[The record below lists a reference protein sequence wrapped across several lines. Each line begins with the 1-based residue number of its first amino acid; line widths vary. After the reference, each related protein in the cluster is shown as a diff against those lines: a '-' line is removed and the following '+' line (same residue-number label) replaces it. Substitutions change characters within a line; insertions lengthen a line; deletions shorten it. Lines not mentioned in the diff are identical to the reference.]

1 MSIRDTYAE
10 QAWEFA
16 LPSAR
21 NVEYLSLGLWGEVGE
36 LASLVAKSIRDETE
50 LDKTAVAKELGDVM
64 WFIAGSAMYNDNGR
78 TFGVLVDETAVSE
91 VSYDGYSTTEAVSEF
106 ISSVID
112 GDLSEV
118 FDSAAELARIFG
130 YTLDEVLEM
139 NLAKLQS
146 RRDRGKITGSG
157 DDR

>member
-21 NVEYLSLGLWGEVGE
+21 NVQYLSLGLWGEVGE
-36 LASLVAKSIRDETE
+36 LVSLVAKSIRDDTE

-64 WFIAGSAMYNDNGR
+64 WFTASSAMFMDAGDDFTTLIND
-78 TFGVLVDETAVSE
+78 AE
-91 VSYDGYSTTEAVSEF
+91 VSDDAQTLVEEAENVLDATIRTDF
-106 ISSVID
+106 V
-112 GDLSEV
+112 DL
-118 FDSAAELARIFG
+118 FDSIASLANGLG

>member
-1 MSIRDTYAE
+1 MSILDTYAE

-21 NVEYLSLGLWGEVGE
+21 DESYLSLGLWGEAGE

-50 LDKTAVAKELGDVM
+50 LDNTVVAKELGDVM
-64 WFIAGSAMYNDNGR
+64 WFLAGSASYGNNGKAFAALANSTDLLR
-78 TFGVLVDETAVSE
+78 EDVSPYEATENFISALIAADLLKIFETAV
-91 VSYDGYSTTEAVSEF
+91 
-106 ISSVID
+106 
-112 GDLSEV
+112 
-118 FDSAAELARIFG
+118 ELAHSVG
-130 YTLDEVLEM
+130 YTLDDVLEM
-139 NLAKLQS
+139 NIAKLQS

>member
-10 QAWEFA
+10 QAWDFA

-21 NVEYLSLGLWGEVGE
+21 NVEYLSLGLWGEAGE

-64 WFIAGSAMYNDNGR
+64 WFLAGSASYGNNGEA
-78 TFGVLVDETAVSE
+78 FAILANSDDLLSEDVSPYE
-91 VSYDGYSTTEAVSEF
+91 ATENF
-106 ISSVID
+106 ISALIAA
-112 GDLSEV
+112 DLQEV
-118 FDSAAELARIFG
+118 FDAAAELAHLMG

-139 NLAKLQS
+139 NLDKLQS

>member
-21 NVEYLSLGLWGEVGE
+21 DESYLSLGLWGEAGE
-36 LASLVAKSIRDETE
+36 LASLAAKSIRDETE

-64 WFIAGSAMYNDNGR
+64 WFLAGSASYGNNGVAFAALANSTDSLR
-78 TFGVLVDETAVSE
+78 EDVSPYE
-91 VSYDGYSTTEAVSEF
+91 ATENF
-106 ISSVID
+106 ISALIAADLPKIFETSV
-112 GDLSEV
+112 
-118 FDSAAELARIFG
+118 ELAHSLG

>member
-21 NVEYLSLGLWGEVGE
+21 NVQYLSLGLWGEVGE

-64 WFIAGSAMYNDNGR
+64 WFTASSAMFMDAEEDFTSLLKDAESIDNAR
-78 TFGVLVDETAVSE
+78 TLVEEA
-91 VSYDGYSTTEAVSEF
+91 EAVLDATIRTDF
-106 ISSVID
+106 V
-112 GDLSEV
+112 DL
-118 FDSAAELARIFG
+118 FDSIASLAHELG

>member
-10 QAWEFA
+10 QAWDFA

-21 NVEYLSLGLWGEVGE
+21 NVKYLSLGLWGEVGE

-50 LDKTAVAKELGDVM
+50 LDKTAVAKELGDVV
-64 WFIAGSAMYNDNGR
+64 WFVASSAMFMDAGDDFTTLLND
-78 TFGVLVDETAVSE
+78 AE
-91 VSYDGYSTTEAVSEF
+91 VSDNDRMLIEEAEAVLDATIRTDF
-106 ISSVID
+106 L
-112 GDLSEV
+112 DL
-118 FDSAAELARIFG
+118 FDSIATLAHGVG

>member
-21 NVEYLSLGLWGEVGE
+21 NAEYLTMGLWGEVGE

-50 LDKTAVAKELGDVM
+50 LDETAVAKELGDIM
-64 WFIAGSAMYNDNGR
+64 WFSASFAMFVDTGEYFTILLKGVEALDYDR
-78 TFGVLVDETAVSE
+78 TIVEEA
-91 VSYDGYSTTEAVSEF
+91 EAVL
-106 ISSVID
+106 D
-112 GDLSEV
+112 
-118 FDSAAELARIFG
+118 AAIRPDPVDMIYSITSFAHGVG
-130 YTLDEVLEM
+130 YTIDEVLEM

>member
-10 QAWEFA
+10 QAWDFA
-16 LPSAR
+16 LDSAR

-64 WFIAGSAMYNDNGR
+64 WFIASSAMFADAGDSFALLANNADVYPG
-78 TFGVLVDETAVSE
+78 
-91 VSYDGYSTTEAVSEF
+91 SYSAPEATSDF
-106 ISSVID
+106 IGTIID
-112 GDLSEV
+112 FNLPEALNV
-118 FDSAAELARIFG
+118 AAELAHSVG

-146 RRDRGKITGSG
+146 RRYRGKITGSG

>member
-21 NVEYLSLGLWGEVGE
+21 NVQYLSLGLWGEVGE

-64 WFIAGSAMYNDNGR
+64 WFLAGSASYGNNGDAFATLADGADLLR
-78 TFGVLVDETAVSE
+78 EDVDPHSA
-91 VSYDGYSTTEAVSEF
+91 TEDF
-106 ISSVID
+106 ISSLITA
-112 GDLSEV
+112 DLP
-118 FDSAAELARIFG
+118 RIFDEATKLAYSVG
-130 YTLDEVLEM
+130 YTLDEVLEL
-139 NLAKLQS
+139 NLAKLKS

>member
-64 WFIAGSAMYNDNGR
+64 WFIAGSASYSGKGEDFASLANNAD
-78 TFGVLVDETAVSE
+78 FFLEDAD
-91 VSYDGYSTTEAVSEF
+91 SYDSTEAF

-112 GDLSEV
+112 ADLPEV
-118 FDSAAELARIFG
+118 FGTAAELAHSLG
-130 YTLDEVLEM
+130 YTLDDVLEM

>member
-64 WFIAGSAMYNDNGR
+64 WFTASSAMFMDAEEDFTSLLKDAESIDNAR
-78 TFGVLVDETAVSE
+78 TLVEEA
-91 VSYDGYSTTEAVSEF
+91 EAVLDATIRTDF
-106 ISSVID
+106 V
-112 GDLSEV
+112 DL
-118 FDSAAELARIFG
+118 FDSIASLAHELG

>member
-64 WFIAGSAMYNDNGR
+64 WFTASSAMFMDAEEDFTSLLKDAEVADNAR
-78 TFGVLVDETAVSE
+78 TLVE
-91 VSYDGYSTTEAVSEF
+91 EAEAILDATIRTDFV
-106 ISSVID
+106 
-112 GDLSEV
+112 DL
-118 FDSAAELARIFG
+118 FDSIASLAYALG

-139 NLAKLQS
+139 NIAKLQS

>member
-10 QAWEFA
+10 QAWDFA

-21 NVEYLSLGLWGEVGE
+21 NVKYLSLGLWGEVGE

-50 LDKTAVAKELGDVM
+50 LDKTAVAKELGDLM
-64 WFIAGSAMYNDNGR
+64 WFVAASAMFMDAGDDFTTLIKDAEVIDNAR
-78 TFGVLVDETAVSE
+78 TLVEEA
-91 VSYDGYSTTEAVSEF
+91 EAVLDATIRTDF
-106 ISSVID
+106 L
-112 GDLSEV
+112 DL
-118 FDSAAELARIFG
+118 FDSVATLAHGVG

>member
-10 QAWEFA
+10 QAWDFA

-36 LASLVAKSIRDETE
+36 LVSLAAKSIRDETE
-50 LDKTAVAKELGDVM
+50 LDKTAVAKELGDVV
-64 WFIAGSAMYNDNGR
+64 WFVAASAMFMDAGDDFTTHLNDAEVIYSAR
-78 TFGVLVDETAVSE
+78 TLTGWVEDLLDAT
-91 VSYDGYSTTEAVSEF
+91 
-106 ISSVID
+106 IRID
-112 GDLSEV
+112 YLDL
-118 FDSAAELARIFG
+118 FDSIATLAHGVG
-130 YTLDEVLEM
+130 YTIDDVLEM
-139 NLAKLQS
+139 NIAKLQS

>member
-10 QAWEFA
+10 QAWDFA

-36 LASLVAKSIRDETE
+36 LTSMFAKSIRDDTN
-50 LDKTAVAKELGDVM
+50 LDCDAVAKELGDIM
-64 WFIAGSAMYNDNGR
+64 WFTASSAMFMEAEGDFTRLLQDAGAVDNGR
-78 TFGVLVDETAVSE
+78 TILEEA
-91 VSYDGYSTTEAVSEF
+91 EAVLDATIRTDF
-106 ISSVID
+106 I
-112 GDLSEV
+112 DL
-118 FDSAAELARIFG
+118 FDCIASLAHGVG

>member
-21 NVEYLSLGLWGEVGE
+21 NVKYLSLGLWGEVGE

-50 LDKTAVAKELGDVM
+50 LDKTAVAKELGDVV
-64 WFIAGSAMYNDNGR
+64 WFVAASAMFMDAGDDFTTLLHDAEVGDNDR
-78 TFGVLVDETAVSE
+78 TLIEEA
-91 VSYDGYSTTEAVSEF
+91 EAVLDATIRTDF
-106 ISSVID
+106 L
-112 GDLSEV
+112 DL
-118 FDSAAELARIFG
+118 FDSIASLAHGLG

>member
-21 NVEYLSLGLWGEVGE
+21 NVKYLSLGLWGEVGE

-50 LDKTAVAKELGDVM
+50 LDKTAVAKELGDVI
-64 WFIAGSAMYNDNGR
+64 WFVASSAMFMDAGDDFTTLLND
-78 TFGVLVDETAVSE
+78 AE
-91 VSYDGYSTTEAVSEF
+91 VSDNDRTLIEEAEAVLDATIRTDF
-106 ISSVID
+106 L
-112 GDLSEV
+112 DL
-118 FDSAAELARIFG
+118 FDSIATLAHKLG

>member
-64 WFIAGSAMYNDNGR
+64 WFLASSASYSGNGEEFASLANDADLQDDFVN
-78 TFGVLVDETAVSE
+78 
-91 VSYDGYSTTEAVSEF
+91 SYAATEDF
-106 ISSVID
+106 ISMLIAA
-112 GDLSEV
+112 DLPGI
-118 FDSAAELARIFG
+118 FNAMGELAYSVG

>member
-21 NVEYLSLGLWGEVGE
+21 NVKYLSLGLWGEVGE
-36 LASLVAKSIRDETE
+36 LASLVAKSIRDDTE
-50 LDKTAVAKELGDVM
+50 LDKTAVAKELGDVV
-64 WFIAGSAMYNDNGR
+64 WFVAASAMFMDAGDDFTTLLHDAEVGDNDR
-78 TFGVLVDETAVSE
+78 TLIEEA
-91 VSYDGYSTTEAVSEF
+91 EAVLDATIRTDF
-106 ISSVID
+106 V
-112 GDLSEV
+112 DL
-118 FDSAAELARIFG
+118 FDSIASLAHGLG

>member
-21 NVEYLSLGLWGEVGE
+21 NVQYLSLGLWGEVGE

-64 WFIAGSAMYNDNGR
+64 WFTASSAMFMDAEEDF
-78 TFGVLVDETAVSE
+78 TSLLKD
-91 VSYDGYSTTEAVSEF
+91 TEA
-106 ISSVID
+106 ID
-112 GDLSEV
+112 NARTLTEEAEAVLDATIRTDFVDL
-118 FDSAAELARIFG
+118 FDSIASLAHGLG

-139 NLAKLQS
+139 NLAKLRS

>member
-21 NVEYLSLGLWGEVGE
+21 NEPYLVLGLWGEAGE
-36 LASLVAKSIRDETE
+36 LASLMAKSIRDETE
-50 LDKTAVAKELGDVM
+50 LDKTAAAKELGDIM
-64 WFIAGSAMYNDNGR
+64 WFIASTAMFEDVEEYFTDLLNDAEATDSDQTIPESTGEVIEALLR
-78 TFGVLVDETAVSE
+78 TDL
-91 VSYDGYSTTEAVSEF
+91 
-106 ISSVID
+106 ID
-112 GDLSEV
+112 L
-118 FDSAAELARIFG
+118 FDSIATLAHRLG

>member
-21 NVEYLSLGLWGEVGE
+21 NVQYLSLGLWGEVGE

-64 WFIAGSAMYNDNGR
+64 WFTASSAMFMDAEEDFTTLINDAE
-78 TFGVLVDETAVSE
+78 VTAAC
-91 VSYDGYSTTEAVSEF
+91 G
-106 ISSVID
+106 
-112 GDLSEV
+112 
-118 FDSAAELARIFG
+118 
-130 YTLDEVLEM
+130 
-139 NLAKLQS
+139 S
-146 RRDRGKITGSG
+146 R
-157 DDR
+157 

>member
-10 QAWEFA
+10 QAWDFA

-21 NVEYLSLGLWGEVGE
+21 NVQYLSLGLWGEVGE

-64 WFIAGSAMYNDNGR
+64 WFTASSAMFMDAEEDFTSLLKDAEVVDNAR
-78 TFGVLVDETAVSE
+78 TLVEEA
-91 VSYDGYSTTEAVSEF
+91 EAVLDATIRTDFIDLFDS
-106 ISSVID
+106 ISS
-112 GDLSEV
+112 
-118 FDSAAELARIFG
+118 LAHGLG

>member
-21 NVEYLSLGLWGEVGE
+21 NDSYLSLGLWGEAGE

-50 LDKTAVAKELGDVM
+50 LDKTEVAKELGDVM
-64 WFIAGSAMYNDNGR
+64 WFIAGSASYGR
-78 TFGVLVDETAVSE
+78 KG
-91 VSYDGYSTTEAVSEF
+91 EAFAALANSAELIREDVYPYVAAEDF
-106 ISSVID
+106 ISSLIAA
-112 GDLSEV
+112 DLPEV
-118 FDSAAELARIFG
+118 FNTAVELAHSLG

>member
-1 MSIRDTYAE
+1 MGIRDTYAE
-10 QAWEFA
+10 QAWDFA

-50 LDKTAVAKELGDVM
+50 LDNTVVAKELGDIV
-64 WFIAGSAMYNDNGR
+64 WFVASSAMFMDAGDDF
-78 TFGVLVDETAVSE
+78 TTLLHDAE
-91 VSYDGYSTTEAVSEF
+91 VSDNARTLVEEAEAVLYATIRTDF
-106 ISSVID
+106 L
-112 GDLSEV
+112 DL
-118 FDSAAELARIFG
+118 FDSIATLAHGLG

>member
-10 QAWEFA
+10 QAWDFA

-21 NVEYLSLGLWGEVGE
+21 NVQYLSLGLWGEVGE

-64 WFIAGSAMYNDNGR
+64 WFLAGSASYGRNGEAFAILASSADLPR
-78 TFGVLVDETAVSE
+78 EYADPHAA
-91 VSYDGYSTTEAVSEF
+91 TEDF
-106 ISSVID
+106 ISELISA
-112 GDLSEV
+112 DLP
-118 FDSAAELARIFG
+118 RIFDAATKLAHSLG

>member
-21 NVEYLSLGLWGEVGE
+21 DESYLSLGLWGEAGE

-64 WFIAGSAMYNDNGR
+64 WFLAGSASYGNNGEAFAILANSDDLLR
-78 TFGVLVDETAVSE
+78 EYADPHTATEDFISALIAADLPRIFETAV
-91 VSYDGYSTTEAVSEF
+91 
-106 ISSVID
+106 
-112 GDLSEV
+112 
-118 FDSAAELARIFG
+118 ELAHSLG

-139 NLAKLQS
+139 NIAKLQS

>member
-16 LPSAR
+16 LPPAR
-21 NVEYLSLGLWGEVGE
+21 NVQYLSLGLWGEVGE

-64 WFIAGSAMYNDNGR
+64 WFTASSAMFMDAEEDFTSLLKDAEVVDNAR
-78 TFGVLVDETAVSE
+78 TLVEEA
-91 VSYDGYSTTEAVSEF
+91 EAVLDATIRTDF
-106 ISSVID
+106 L
-112 GDLSEV
+112 DL
-118 FDSAAELARIFG
+118 FDSIASLANGLG

>member
-21 NVEYLSLGLWGEVGE
+21 NVQYLSLGLWGEVGE

-50 LDKTAVAKELGDVM
+50 LDKTAVAKELGDVI
-64 WFIAGSAMYNDNGR
+64 WFVASSAMFMDAGDDFTTLIND
-78 TFGVLVDETAVSE
+78 AE
-91 VSYDGYSTTEAVSEF
+91 VSDNARTLVEEAEAVLDATIRTDF
-106 ISSVID
+106 P
-112 GDLSEV
+112 DL
-118 FDSAAELARIFG
+118 FDAIATLAHGVG

>member
-21 NVEYLSLGLWGEVGE
+21 NVKYLSLGLWGEVGE
-36 LASLVAKSIRDETE
+36 LASLVAKSIRDEIE
-50 LDKTAVAKELGDVM
+50 LDRTAVAKELGDVM
-64 WFIAGSAMYNDNGR
+64 WFIAGSA
-78 TFGVLVDETAVSE
+78 
-91 VSYDGYSTTEAVSEF
+91 SYSGKGKEF
-106 ISSVID
+106 ALFANSADVFREDYGPIEKAEDFLNSIID
-112 GDLSEV
+112 ADLPEI
-118 FDSAAELARIFG
+118 FDVAAELAHSVG

>member
-1 MSIRDTYAE
+1 MSILDTYAE

-21 NVEYLSLGLWGEVGE
+21 NESYLSLGLWGEVGE

-64 WFIAGSAMYNDNGR
+64 WFIAGSASYSGKGEEFAILANSADFFREDGNPH
-78 TFGVLVDETAVSE
+78 AVAE
-91 VSYDGYSTTEAVSEF
+91 DF

-112 GDLSEV
+112 ADIPEV
-118 FDSAAELARIFG
+118 FDAAAELAHSLG
-130 YTLDEVLEM
+130 YTIDEVLEM

>member
-21 NVEYLSLGLWGEVGE
+21 NVKYLSLGLWGEVGE
-36 LASLVAKSIRDETE
+36 LASMFAKSIRDETE

-64 WFIAGSAMYNDNGR
+64 WFIASSAMFMDAGDDFTTLLHDAEVGDNDR
-78 TFGVLVDETAVSE
+78 TLIEEA
-91 VSYDGYSTTEAVSEF
+91 EAVLDATIRTDF
-106 ISSVID
+106 V
-112 GDLSEV
+112 DL
-118 FDSAAELARIFG
+118 FDSIASLAHGLG